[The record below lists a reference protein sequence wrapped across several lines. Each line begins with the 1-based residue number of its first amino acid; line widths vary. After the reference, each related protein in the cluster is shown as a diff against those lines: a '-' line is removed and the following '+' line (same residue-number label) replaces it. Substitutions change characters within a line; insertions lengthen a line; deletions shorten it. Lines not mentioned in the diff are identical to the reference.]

1 MSPLRVSCSRLAD
14 AHYEV
19 AIEREIERRWSRHA
33 LYRTCDIGDAAT
45 YGTMLANFMDVPF
58 QNELLQFAM
67 DNLADR

>member
-1 MSPLRVSCSRLAD
+1 MSQLRVSCSRLAD

-19 AIEREIERRWSRHA
+19 AIEREVERRWSRHA

-58 QNELLQFAM
+58 HNELL
-67 DNLADR
+67 DLALGNVANR